1 MSSIEEWSHR
11 CIRCGNCK
19 YIFKEYIDSCPS
31 GAHFHFETYF
41 ASGRI
46 RLAQGI
52 SRGELEWT
60 PDLLD
65 PIFACTT
72 CGNCEQQCLA
82 PHHEH
87 IVEIIEELREKAVDA
102 LGALPSHQKFSENI
116 ERCHNPYGAE
126 HHARKLK
133 ETHGLPDRAEVV
145 YFIGCTSNYR
155 ETAIRDATISLLK
168 KAEINFTIV
177 DEYCCTSPLLRTGQK
192 SGTIEIARHNVGQ
205 IVHAGASAVV
215 TSCSGCFR
223 TMKIDYPKLG
233 IEYDFKVLHI
243 TEFIAQLMAQGRLQL
258 KSSIPH
264 GLYTW
269 HDPCHLGRHSNVYDP
284 PRKVLQE
291 AHIPFVEMASSRE
304 NAWCCG
310 AGGGCKSAYGEWSI
324 ATASKR
330 ISQAQ
335 EVGAETIVT
344 GCPFCVRNLRDASE
358 GSKIEIMDI
367 AELIDRLL

>member
-1 MSSIEEWSHR
+1 MTAIEEWNHR

-19 YIFKEYIDSCPS
+19 YVFKEYIDSCPS

-52 SRGELEWT
+52 SRGELEWSE
-60 PDLLD
+60 DLLD

-82 PHHEH
+82 PHHGH
-87 IVEIIEELREKAVDA
+87 IVEIIEELREQAVDT
-102 LGALPSHQKFSENI
+102 LGALPAHKKFSENI

-126 HHARKLK
+126 HHARVLK
-133 ETHGLPDRAEVV
+133 ETHDLPDKAEVV

-168 KAEINFTIV
+168 KVGVNFTIV

-192 SGTIEIARHNVGQ
+192 SATVQIAQHNVEQ
-205 IVHAGASAVV
+205 IDDAGATTVV

-223 TMKIDYPKLG
+223 TMKIDYPKMG
-233 IEYDFKVLHI
+233 IDYDFTVLHI
-243 TEFIAQLMAQGRLQL
+243 TEFIEQLMKQGKLNL
-258 KSSIPH
+258 KPPKPDGI
-264 GLYTW
+264 YTW
-269 HDPCHLGRHSNVYDP
+269 HDPCHLGRHTNVYDS
-284 PRKVLQE
+284 PRHVLQE
-291 AHIPFVEMASSRE
+291 IRLPFVEMASSRE

-310 AGGGCKSAYGEWSI
+310 AGGGCKSAYGEWSLE
-324 ATASKR
+324 TASKR
-330 ISQAQ
+330 ISQAHD
-335 EVGAETIVT
+335 VSAETIVT
-344 GCPFCVRNLRDASE
+344 GCPFCVRNLRDAS
-358 GSKIEIMDI
+358 KDTEIQIIDI
-367 AELIDRLL
+367 AELIDSLL